1 MRLRLR
7 GCMQVTFFL
16 PLTNNTIRAPCHNP
30 QTKIYFNFQAARKD
44 NQDNLKYRCG
54 RGRPGFAC
62 PSICPK
68 KCNFEANLATGR
80 TLLGAPLLALV
91 FDILRETVE
100 LYSVKGPKKLDVLE
114 SVCYLVLVSSRECFD
129 ALAIL
134 SPSGVT
140 WGESPAH
147 AP

>member
-1 MRLRLR
+1 MPKHL
-7 GCMQVTFFL
+7 
-16 PLTNNTIRAPCHNP
+16 
-30 QTKIYFNFQAARKD
+30 
-44 NQDNLKYRCG
+44 
-54 RGRPGFAC
+54 
-62 PSICPK
+62 PK

-80 TLLGAPLLALV
+80 IIFGAPLPALV

-100 LYSVKGPKKLDVLE
+100 LYLVKGPKKLDVLE
-114 SVCYLVLVSSRECFD
+114 SVCYLVLVCSRECLD